1 MRKDVVSKPVPVTVR
16 ELLLEHAMLSR
27 GVARDLSIQHAA
39 SLVLGDRP
47 IDPAMTRDILKNA
60 IKHFDRNADEM
71 EALAERSKGAL
82 SQMTP
87 LRFITQMTLS
97 LLLAMALA
105 ASLLTGLFYVLDR
118 IDPPEKVKPGTVWM
132 TMPPESRQ

>member
-16 ELLLEHAMLSR
+16 ELLLEHAVLSR
-27 GVARDLSIQHAA
+27 GVARELSVQHAA

-47 IDPAMTRDILKNA
+47 IDPAMTRDILRNA
-60 IKHFDRNADEM
+60 IKHFDRHADEM

-97 LLLAMALA
+97 LLLAMALFA
-105 ASLLTGLFYVLDR
+105 GLLTGFFYVLDR
-118 IDPPEKVKPGTVWM
+118 IDPPERIEPGTEWIAK
-132 TMPPESRQ
+132 TPETKP